1 MFEMNRYL
9 ITILLSSVIHVAFSQ
24 NSAISDSHV
33 LCSQAIS
40 LNGNDWRLA
49 TDSANIGIRDEWFKT
64 PPISDSRQTPVPWV
78 IQDIFHNYHGVA
90 WYWRKFLGPEKQ
102 DNEGKVMLKFH
113 AVDYLAEV
121 WLNGKKIGN
130 HEGGE
135 FSFELDVT
143 DSIKYDENNLLVVR
157 VLNPTYEPI
166 DNISLIETPSSLKH
180 YPFTSN
186 AVYNSGGIT
195 GDVELLMVPNIRVTD
210 LFVLPNWETGNVKIK
225 ATILNSQNTAIS
237 SSSLSFEISEARS
250 GIPIILKN
258 SSPRLT
264 TGTNIVEMD
273 IAVPDHRLWSPEDPF
288 LYRIS
293 TSIKTAQCLEKKSV
307 RFGFRDFR
315 FENGYYRLN
324 GKRIFLRGSNS
335 STHYPI
341 SYSVPLNGDML
352 RRDVINMKALG
363 QNFVRIPFGCPN
375 PEIFDI
381 YDELGILVHQEHYG
395 SWQMGE
401 YGGFKFPRPENIN
414 DSLLSRFE
422 MSISGVIKRDRN
434 HPSIVIWGALNEN
447 KGDMVFRKAVE
458 LLPKLRELDPTRLIV
473 LNSGRF
479 DGVNE
484 IGSMSSPGSI
494 TWDISES
501 KLKDWHPYVW
511 IPYSKETLDLL
522 SGRAQKNYEQSIYIS
537 ESGLCFPIDLPSE
550 LGDYQQR
557 GKENSDDARYFK
569 RQYDKFLADWN
580 RFELDDLWPRPEDYI
595 RDAYK
600 TANSLR
606 ITGET
611 AIRSNPS
618 LVAYTPTNGVA
629 DYSMGESVATNF
641 RRLKPELIPSVLLA
655 NSPLRWCL
663 STEPQSIY
671 GGNKIQMNASFSNLD
686 VLSAGKYP
694 ATVQVVDSDMKV
706 VYIEKVSV
714 LIPETNDENHEPP
727 FAQSIWTDEIE
738 INGKSGKY
746 SFLATLDQGG
756 TAIGGKTE
764 FYVTDSEDPPN
775 LPHEIVLF
783 GKDSIVSNW
792 LNKQNIKVS
801 PLNTGNKSARQVI
814 VIVGKKAQESNIML
828 NVARNMARGSVVIF
842 LTPSTL
848 RKGENPTGWIP
859 LINKG
864 TIEPMDHVAG
874 YYRADRWVKK
884 HPIFAGMPS
893 GGMMDYKYFRNVIS
907 LNALSQEYTIRAQPA
922 HTFAEASTPLT
933 YPTETVC
940 GATRISHTY
949 SSGIQLGIWNFGN
962 GQFIVNTLNI
972 AENLGRD
979 PAADRIF
986 SNMLRFASKD
996 IFKPLVGIPE
1006 NFNQQLKEIGYQ
1018 K

>member
-1 MFEMNRYL
+1 MNKYL
-9 ITILLSSVIHVAFSQ
+9 IIILLNSIIHAGFSQ
-24 NSAISDSHV
+24 NSVMGDSNL
-33 LCSQAIS
+33 LCTQAIS

-49 TDSANIGIRDEWFKT
+49 IDSTNVGLRDGWFEI
-64 PPISDSRQTPVPWV
+64 PPVSISRQTPVPWV
-78 IQDIFHNYHGVA
+78 IQDVFHDYHGVA
-90 WYWRKFLGPEKQ
+90 WYWRSFLGPEKQ
-102 DNEGKVMLKFH
+102 DDDGKVMLKFH

-143 DSIKYDENNLLVVR
+143 DLIKYDENNLLVVR

-195 GDVELLMVPNIRVTD
+195 GDVELLMVSNIRVTD
-210 LFVLPNWETGNVKIK
+210 LLVLPNWETGNVKIK
-225 ATILNSQNTAIS
+225 ATILNTQKTAIS
-237 SSSLSFEISEARS
+237 SSFLSFEISEARS
-250 GIPIILKN
+250 GIPIILKS

-273 IAVPDHRLWSPEDPF
+273 IAVPDHRLWSPKDPF
-288 LYRIS
+288 LYRIT

-324 GKRIFLRGSNS
+324 GKRIFLKGSNS

-401 YGGFKFPRPENIN
+401 YGGFEFQRPKSVS
-414 DSLLSRFE
+414 DSMLLRFE
-422 MSISGVIKRDRN
+422 RSISGVIKRDRN

-447 KGDMVFRKAVE
+447 HGDIVFHKAVE
-458 LLPKLRELDPTRLIV
+458 LLPKLRALDPTRLIV

-479 DGVNE
+479 DGDNT
-484 IGSMSSPGSI
+484 IGSMSSPGSV

-522 SGRAQKNYEQSIYIS
+522 SGREQKKSGQSIYIS

-557 GKENSDDARYFK
+557 GKENSDDARYFR
-569 RQYDKFLADWN
+569 RQYEKFLADWDH
-580 RFELDDLWPRPEDYI
+580 FDLDEIWPRPEDYI
-595 RDAYK
+595 KDAYK

-606 ITGET
+606 EIGET

-629 DYSMGESVATNF
+629 DYTMGESVATNF

-663 STEPQSIY
+663 STEPQSLY
-671 GGNKIQMNASFSNLD
+671 SGNKIQLSASFSNLD
-686 VLSAGKYP
+686 VLSAGNYP

-706 VYIEKVSV
+706 VYKKKVSV
-714 LIPETNDENHEPP
+714 IIPEIGDDNQEPP
-727 FAQSIWTDEIE
+727 FAQNIWTDEIE

-746 SFLATLDQGG
+746 NFLATLDQGG
-756 TAIGGKTE
+756 TAIGGKTD
-764 FYVTDSEDPPN
+764 FYLSDSEN
-775 LPHEIVLF
+775 QLKLPKEIVLC
-783 GKDSIVSNW
+783 GKDSVVSNW
-792 LNKQNIKVS
+792 LNKQNIKVA

-814 VIVGKKAQESNIML
+814 VIGGKKAQENNIML
-828 NVARNMARGSVVIF
+828 NVANQMARGSVVIF

-848 RKGENPTGWIP
+848 KKGENPTGWLP
-859 LINKG
+859 VINKG
-864 TIEPMDHVAG
+864 TIQPMDAVAG
-874 YYRADRWVKK
+874 YYRADRWVKN

-907 LNALSQEYTIRAQPA
+907 LNALSQDYTIRAKPA
-922 HTFAEASTPLT
+922 HTFAEVSTPLT
-933 YPTETVC
+933 YPSETVC

-949 SSGIQLGIWNFGN
+949 CSGIQVGVWNFGN

-972 AENLGRD
+972 TENLGSD
-979 PAADRIF
+979 PAADRLF
-986 SNMLRFASKD
+986 GNMLGFASKD
-996 IFKPLVGIPE
+996 ILKPPTAIPE
-1006 NFNQQLKEIGYQ
+1006 NFSQLLKDIGYQ